1 MLVAEGLDVV
11 YVSRQL
17 GHADPAITL
26 RVYAKLFDR
35 QRHADTARAA
45 LEARYGGVLE
55 AVTLS
60 EESPPVSEQVGNVL
74 AMRSRA

>member
-1 MLVAEGLDVV
+1 M
-11 YVSRQL
+11 RL

-35 QRHADTARAA
+35 QRHAEAARAA
-45 LEARYGGVLE
+45 LEARYGSVLE

-60 EESPPVSEQVGNVL
+60 DESPLVPDEGGKVVS
-74 AMRSRA
+74 MRSRARAGTGGNGSG